1 MLDGAE
7 TYQAV
12 GFVEREMPRIGAGK
26 AAAGAGRMRP
36 DRAGFALLRCGATR
50 RSGEMGHG

>member
-1 MLDGAE
+1 
-7 TYQAV
+7 
-12 GFVEREMPRIGAGK
+12 
-26 AAAGAGRMRP
+26 MRP